1 MTLDTELS
9 VPEYKTKL
17 YYHNSRTP
25 EEKKVKKICESLDLA
40 REIVKDAFTKL
51 GYALTDPKLHA
62 DLQAKREDACIPDTQ
77 VAKEAAL
84 YHFKV
89 DAPSPIKEFKRIMT
103 VIGHTRNGLDAAN
116 GDVTLSDVLSQYRWD
131 LYKVYVD
138 GLSWDKAR
146 EELGGKFR
154 PKSKDQPTAD
164 QPRSGYVLF
173 KEYPLGYLS
182 TRFSPDR
189 QRVVIISEDGWAQ
202 VWDAGTRTALGKPI
216 QHKGYIYSA
225 QFSPDGQRVATISR
239 DCTARVWEAATGRA
253 IGKPMQHQSAV
264 NKAQFSP
271 DGHRVVTVSEDGT
284 ARVWDATTGE
294 PVAERMEP
302 PSAVYSAQFSPDGHW
317 VVTGSEDGK
326 AQIWDAAIGK
336 PIGQPMQHQGAVLSA
351 QFSPD
356 GQRVVTASR
365 DKTAQVWDAA
375 IGKPIGQPMQHQ
387 GAVLSAQF
395 SPDGQRVV
403 TASEDETAQVWDA
416 ANGKAV
422 GQPMGHDDAVH
433 SAQFSPD
440 GQWVV
445 TAVEME
451 RERVWDAA
459 TGETR
464 GELEGPTSFTQPK
477 GIHIE
482 FSNVPKYPRLLLAL
496 VIVHEATHKF
506 ADTEDRAYT
515 DDDNYEKLTV
525 AQRIENAD
533 SFAYVVISIALN
545 QLIKDLKGFLKAV
558 SRDDQTGPKTIRDW
572 PRDILGRAERRPQ
585 KAGGY

>member
-1 MTLDTELS
+1 MLDMELN
-9 VPEYKTKL
+9 VPEYKAKL
-17 YYHNSRTP
+17 YYHSSRP
-25 EEKKVKKICESLDLA
+25 LNDEMVKKICESLDLA
-40 REIVKDAFTKL
+40 RDIVRDAQTKLSYALIDPKHHPAFQARRKDAF
-51 GYALTDPKLHA
+51 
-62 DLQAKREDACIPDTQ
+62 IPDIR
-77 VAKEAAL
+77 VAKEAVR
-84 YHFKV
+84 YHFLV
-89 DAPSPIKEFKRIMT
+89 NAPSSDEQLNEWKRMMK
-103 VIGHTRNGLDAAN
+103 VIADTLRGLNAVN
-116 GDVTLSDVLSQYRWD
+116 GDVVLSDVLSRYRWD

-173 KEYPLGYLS
+173 KEFPLGYLS

-253 IGKPMQHQSAV
+253 IGKPMQHPSAV
-264 NKAQFSP
+264 DKAQFSP

-284 ARVWDATTGE
+284 AQVWDATTGE
-294 PVAERMEP
+294 PVGERMEP
-302 PSAVYSAQFSPDGHW
+302 PSAVYSAQFSPDGQR

-356 GQRVVTASR
+356 GQCVVTASR

-375 IGKPIGQPMQHQ
+375 NGKPIGQPMQHK
-387 GAVLSAQF
+387 GAVRSAQF

-422 GQPMGHDDAVH
+422 GQPMEHDDAVL

-440 GQWVV
+440 GQRVV

-459 TGETR
+459 TGEAR

-477 GIHIE
+477 GDPHR
-482 FSNVPKYPRLLLAL
+482 VL
-496 VIVHEATHKF
+496 
-506 ADTEDRAYT
+506 
-515 DDDNYEKLTV
+515 
-525 AQRIENAD
+525 
-533 SFAYVVISIALN
+533 
-545 QLIKDLKGFLKAV
+545 
-558 SRDDQTGPKTIRDW
+558 
-572 PRDILGRAERRPQ
+572 ERT
-585 KAGGY
+585 